1 MMHTACLL
9 RKYNTIP
16 ASPPRNVIPSVLF
29 TRVAKNRQAY
39 RASKYP
45 LDGLDDTPS
54 QSNNLKKQG
63 LVDNNQARLA
73 PTTTSSSLDVHHP
86 NNNIGAL
93 GNGTFT
99 LLLINFG
106 IYLAGPYFPLLLQD
120 LFLHHNHPQWWQF
133 ITAAFCHANW
143 EHLTGNAF
151 SLLIFGK
158 IVEEEEGVLG
168 VWMTYLVCGA
178 FGNVASWLS
187 APGAAT
193 ISLGASG
200 AVFGLF
206 AVGVLV
212 KLKFSIRRLLE
223 AFILGLFVAKQVMS
237 EVAVV
242 SSGKVVTVG
251 GMAVGNWAHL
261 GGAIAGVLLVLVV
274 SRIGGGE
281 YGE

>member
-1 MMHTACLL
+1 MMKAAFLL

-29 TRVAKNRQAY
+29 TRAVKNIPVY
-39 RASKYP
+39 RANSYP
-45 LDGLDDTPS
+45 LGGLDDKPS
-54 QSNNLKKQG
+54 QSNLEKQG
-63 LVDNNQARLA
+63 LVNNQPARTA
-73 PTTTSSSLDVHHP
+73 PTTSSSLDIHRP
-86 NNNIGAL
+86 NNNIRAL

-106 IYLAGPYFPLLLQD
+106 IYLAGPYFPSLLQN

-143 EHLTGNAF
+143 EHLSGNAF

-158 IVEEEEGVLG
+158 VVEEEEGALG

-242 SSGKVVTVG
+242 SSGKVVSVG
-251 GMAVGNWAHL
+251 GMTVGNWAHL
-261 GGAIAGVLLVLVV
+261 GGAIAGVILVLVL
-274 SRIGGGE
+274 SRISDDGGGE
-281 YGE
+281 

>member
-1 MMHTACLL
+1 MMKAAGLL

-29 TRVAKNRQAY
+29 TRAVKNIPVY
-39 RASKYP
+39 RANKYP
-45 LDGLDDTPS
+45 LDGLDEKPS
-54 QSNNLKKQG
+54 QSTLEKQG
-63 LVDNNQARLA
+63 LVNNQPARTA
-73 PTTTSSSLDVHHP
+73 PTTSSSLDIHRP

-106 IYLAGPYFPLLLQD
+106 IYLSGPYFTSLLQN

-143 EHLTGNAF
+143 EHLSGNAF

-158 IVEEEEGVLG
+158 IVEEEEGALG

-251 GMAVGNWAHL
+251 GMTVGNWAHL
-261 GGAIAGVLLVLVV
+261 GGAIAGVILVLVL
-274 SRIGGGE
+274 SRISDDGGGE
-281 YGE
+281 